1 MPPHHPLS
9 LSSRHHFR
17 FSLSRTPCC
26 IAYDQMGHFLQ
37 FGHFYINLRRGWER
51 NCSVQAVMKWKE
63 KMVWRPQRDVDS
75 ESESKKREMVSRHH
89 QLISVCSRTWKA
101 ARLSSEVVSLSHAS
115 RLSPQSMAQRVGHRC
130 IQMIYRTELLFLDV
144 WILGQTF
151 LRHIVSYIQPDS
163 SNKFWTCP
171 GFWGYCYFFVRPG
184 AKVVKPF
191 WHFCNGSGNR
201 NKHAGRWNLPSV
213 RNLPP
218 PPPLGETWLWIQL
231 LRILHSV
238 ISNKGFALPSRVNS
252 SCSCINNYMV
262 GVHQPPWQ
270 TYCSKCHHGR
280 WKFPAIASFQHF
292 SILWLL
298 RQVKAIN

>member
-1 MPPHHPLS
+1 MESSRRLFLS
-9 LSSRHHFR
+9 LMFQDSLHSLWHRELDTDTFRWSIALNYFSSMFVFSDKR
-17 FSLSRTPCC
+17 FWG
-26 IAYDQMGHFLQ
+26 I
-37 FGHFYINLRRGWER
+37 
-51 NCSVQAVMKWKE
+51 
-63 KMVWRPQRDVDS
+63 
-75 ESESKKREMVSRHH
+75 
-89 QLISVCSRTWKA
+89 
-101 ARLSSEVVSLSHAS
+101 
-115 RLSPQSMAQRVGHRC
+115 
-130 IQMIYRTELLFLDV
+130 LFL
-144 WILGQTF
+144 TF
-151 LRHIVSYIQPDS
+151 NLTAATS
-163 SNKFWTCP
+163 FWTCP

-218 PPPLGETWLWIQL
+218 PLPLGETWLWIQL

-280 WKFPAIASFQHF
+280 WKFPAIASFRHF

-298 RQVKAIN
+298 RQVKAID

>member
-1 MPPHHPLS
+1 
-9 LSSRHHFR
+9 
-17 FSLSRTPCC
+17 
-26 IAYDQMGHFLQ
+26 MGHFLQ
-37 FGHFYINLRRGWER
+37 FGRFYINLRRGWER

-75 ESESKKREMVSRHH
+75 ESESKEREMVSRHH

-101 ARLSSEVVSLSHAS
+101 ARLSSEVVSLSHVS
-115 RLSPQSMAQRVGHRC
+115 RLSPQSMAQRVGHSTDAFRWSIALNYFSSMFEFSDKRFWGIC
-130 IQMIYRTELLFLDV
+130 
-144 WILGQTF
+144 
-151 LRHIVSYIQPDS
+151 IVSYIQPDS

-231 LRILHSV
+231 LRILHPV
-238 ISNKGFALPSRVNS
+238 ISNKGFTLPSSVNS
-252 SCSCINNYMV
+252 SYSCINNY
-262 GVHQPPWQ
+262 P
-270 TYCSKCHHGR
+270 GR
-280 WKFPAIASFQHF
+280 AGRSPSTPLA
-292 SILWLL
+292 
-298 RQVKAIN
+298 N

>member
-1 MPPHHPLS
+1 
-9 LSSRHHFR
+9 
-17 FSLSRTPCC
+17 
-26 IAYDQMGHFLQ
+26 MGHFLQ
-37 FGHFYINLRRGWER
+37 FGRFYINLRRGWER

-101 ARLSSEVVSLSHAS
+101 ARLSSEVVSLSHVS
-115 RLSPQSMAQRVGHRC
+115 LHSLWHRGLDTDAF
-130 IQMIYRTELLFLDV
+130 IYCTELLFLDV

-163 SNKFWTCP
+163 SNKFLNMSRFLRLLLFLCQN
-171 GFWGYCYFFVRPG
+171 VRPG

-218 PPPLGETWLWIQL
+218 PLPLGETWLWIQL

-270 TYCSKCHHGR
+270 TNCSRCHHGR